1 MARKRKY
8 WWIAVAVVVI
18 AVAAAAFASKT
29 RGNGNR
35 EEEKG
40 PDIPN
45 LAAAID
51 DVQVVVREVGTV
63 EPEVKVEIKSN
74 LSGKVVDLPVR
85 AGDVVTKGQLIARI
99 EPDVNQAQNLLSVRN
114 RGEATAID
122 LEDAKQD
129 YEAKR
134 KLFENGLVSE
144 EANRQAE
151 TRYRQAQQALDE
163 ARGQIGLVEAS
174 GIPVGDNPRQVVNIF
189 SPMDGVVIERP
200 VELGETVT
208 GSGSFN
214 AGTVISTVADLGT
227 MLVKAGINEVDIG
240 KIHLGQEARI
250 TLDAFPRVVFVGSIS
265 RIAPAAR
272 LDDQV
277 KVFDVEIALDELGR
291 ELRTGM
297 TANIE
302 VRGEIR
308 EQVLAIPVESVFVR
322 GEEEVVYVLRDTPLP
337 KSEPVDDAEETEESE
352 TAEGD
357 EPVEPAVRRRK
368 VARRP
373 AAGVAAVLRGA
384 PGRDRHRLHHRC
396 RDRGRARRRRESG
409 AGRSVEAERGE
420 FVMQSLMSLKGITKV
435 YGEGDL
441 AVEALKGIDLE
452 VGAGDYIA
460 VMGPSGSGKSTLMHI
475 LGLLDSPT
483 AGSYKLDGE
492 EVAGFSRRKLAHLR
506 NKKIGFIFQNFNLL
520 PRASLLRN
528 VELPLLYGGM
538 GRKERRQLAYEAL
551 ARVGLADRARHR
563 PNELSGGQRQR
574 GAIARAIVGRPSV
587 IMADEPTGNLD
598 QQTGGEILELFDEL
612 RAGGQTLIM
621 VTHDPSIAARARETI
636 RIVDGLVLPNGQQV
650 AA

>member
-1 MARKRKY
+1 MARKKKY

-29 RGNGNR
+29 RSGGNK

-85 AGDVVTKGQLIARI
+85 AGDLVKKGQLIARI
-99 EPDVNQAQNLLSVRN
+99 EPDVNQAQDLLSVRN
-114 RGEATAID
+114 RGQSTAID
-122 LEDAKQD
+122 LEDARQD

-214 AGTVISTVADLGT
+214 AGTVIATVADLAT

-250 TLDAFPRVVFVGSIS
+250 TLDAFPRVVFMGSIS

-337 KSEPVDDAEETEESE
+337 KSEPVDDAEEVE
-352 TAEGD
+352 TAEGETPAEQASGGESWRD
-357 EPVEPAVRRRK
+357 DPRQEWRRFYEERRVVTGIASTTDVEIVEGLDDGEK
-368 VARRP
+368 VA
-373 AAGVAAVLRGA
+373 
-384 PGRDRHRLHHRC
+384 
-396 RDRGRARRRRESG
+396 
-409 AGRSVEAERGE
+409 
-420 FVMQSLMSLKGITKV
+420 
-435 YGEGDL
+435 
-441 AVEALKGIDLE
+441 
-452 VGAGDYIA
+452 
-460 VMGPSGSGKSTLMHI
+460 
-475 LGLLDSPT
+475 
-483 AGSYKLDGE
+483 
-492 EVAGFSRRKLAHLR
+492 
-506 NKKIGFIFQNFNLL
+506 
-520 PRASLLRN
+520 
-528 VELPLLYGGM
+528 
-538 GRKERRQLAYEAL
+538 
-551 ARVGLADRARHR
+551 LAD
-563 PNELSGGQRQR
+563 
-574 GAIARAIVGRPSV
+574 PSKPK
-587 IMADEPTGNLD
+587 EEN
-598 QQTGGEILELFDEL
+598 
-612 RAGGQTLIM
+612 
-621 VTHDPSIAARARETI
+621 S
-636 RIVDGLVLPNGQQV
+636 
-650 AA
+650 

>member
-1 MARKRKY
+1 MARKKKY

-18 AVAAAAFASKT
+18 AVAAAAFATKT
-29 RGNGNR
+29 RGDGNG

-45 LAAAID
+45 LVAAID

-85 AGDVVTKGQLIARI
+85 AGDLVRKGQLIARI
-99 EPDVNQAQNLLSVRN
+99 EPDVNQAQDLLSVRN
-114 RGEATAID
+114 RGQSTAID
-122 LEDAKQD
+122 LEDAKQE

-227 MLVKAGINEVDIG
+227 MLVKAGVNEVDIG
-240 KIHLGQEARI
+240 KIHLGQETRI
-250 TLDAFPRVVFVGSIS
+250 TLDAFPRVVFMGSIS

-322 GEEEVVYVLRDTPLP
+322 GDEEVVYVLRDTPLP
-337 KSEPVDDAEETEESE
+337 KSEPVDDVEDTEDTKDTE

-357 EPVEPAVRRRK
+357 APAEQPSAEEKWRDDPRQEWRRFYEERRVVTGIASTTDVEIVEGLEDGEK
-368 VARRP
+368 VA
-373 AAGVAAVLRGA
+373 
-384 PGRDRHRLHHRC
+384 
-396 RDRGRARRRRESG
+396 
-409 AGRSVEAERGE
+409 
-420 FVMQSLMSLKGITKV
+420 
-435 YGEGDL
+435 
-441 AVEALKGIDLE
+441 
-452 VGAGDYIA
+452 
-460 VMGPSGSGKSTLMHI
+460 
-475 LGLLDSPT
+475 
-483 AGSYKLDGE
+483 
-492 EVAGFSRRKLAHLR
+492 
-506 NKKIGFIFQNFNLL
+506 
-520 PRASLLRN
+520 
-528 VELPLLYGGM
+528 
-538 GRKERRQLAYEAL
+538 
-551 ARVGLADRARHR
+551 LAD
-563 PNELSGGQRQR
+563 
-574 GAIARAIVGRPSV
+574 PSKPK
-587 IMADEPTGNLD
+587 EEN
-598 QQTGGEILELFDEL
+598 
-612 RAGGQTLIM
+612 
-621 VTHDPSIAARARETI
+621 S
-636 RIVDGLVLPNGQQV
+636 
-650 AA
+650 

>member
-1 MARKRKY
+1 MARKKKY
-8 WWIAVAVVVI
+8 WWIAVAVVLV

-29 RGNGNR
+29 RGNGNG
-35 EEEKG
+35 EEDKG

-45 LAAAID
+45 LAAGID

-114 RGEATAID
+114 RGQSTAID

-134 KLFENGLVSE
+134 KLFESGLVSE
-144 EANRQAE
+144 EVNRQAE
-151 TRYRQAQQALDE
+151 TRYRQAQQALEE

-250 TLDAFPRVVFVGSIS
+250 TLDAFPRVVFNGTIS

-308 EQVLAIPVESVFVR
+308 EQVLAVPVESVFVR
-322 GEEEVVYVLRDTPLP
+322 GEEEVVYVLRDTPLA
-337 KSEPVDDAEETEESE
+337 KSEPADDAEDTDA
-352 TAEGD
+352 AEGEAAAEQPAAD
-357 EPVEPAVRRRK
+357 QKWRDDPRQEWRRFYEERRVVTGIASTSDVEIVEGLEDGEK
-368 VARRP
+368 VA
-373 AAGVAAVLRGA
+373 
-384 PGRDRHRLHHRC
+384 
-396 RDRGRARRRRESG
+396 
-409 AGRSVEAERGE
+409 
-420 FVMQSLMSLKGITKV
+420 
-435 YGEGDL
+435 
-441 AVEALKGIDLE
+441 
-452 VGAGDYIA
+452 
-460 VMGPSGSGKSTLMHI
+460 
-475 LGLLDSPT
+475 
-483 AGSYKLDGE
+483 
-492 EVAGFSRRKLAHLR
+492 
-506 NKKIGFIFQNFNLL
+506 
-520 PRASLLRN
+520 
-528 VELPLLYGGM
+528 
-538 GRKERRQLAYEAL
+538 
-551 ARVGLADRARHR
+551 LAD
-563 PNELSGGQRQR
+563 
-574 GAIARAIVGRPSV
+574 PSKPK
-587 IMADEPTGNLD
+587 EEN
-598 QQTGGEILELFDEL
+598 
-612 RAGGQTLIM
+612 
-621 VTHDPSIAARARETI
+621 S
-636 RIVDGLVLPNGQQV
+636 
-650 AA
+650 

>member
-1 MARKRKY
+1 MARKKKY

-29 RGNGNR
+29 RGDGNG

-85 AGDVVTKGQLIARI
+85 AGDLVRKGQLIARI
-99 EPDVNQAQNLLSVRN
+99 EPDVNQAQDLLSVRN
-114 RGEATAID
+114 RGQSTAID
-122 LEDAKQD
+122 LEDAKQE

-227 MLVKAGINEVDIG
+227 MLVKAGVNEVDIG
-240 KIHLGQEARI
+240 KIHLGQETRI
-250 TLDAFPRVVFVGSIS
+250 TLDAFPRVVFMGSIS

-322 GEEEVVYVLRDTPLP
+322 GDEEVVYVLRDTPLP
-337 KSEPVDDAEETEESE
+337 KSEPVDDGEDTE

-357 EPVEPAVRRRK
+357 PPAEQPSAEEKWRDDPRQEWRRFYEERRVVTGIASTTDVEIVEGLEDGEK
-368 VARRP
+368 VA
-373 AAGVAAVLRGA
+373 
-384 PGRDRHRLHHRC
+384 
-396 RDRGRARRRRESG
+396 
-409 AGRSVEAERGE
+409 
-420 FVMQSLMSLKGITKV
+420 
-435 YGEGDL
+435 
-441 AVEALKGIDLE
+441 
-452 VGAGDYIA
+452 
-460 VMGPSGSGKSTLMHI
+460 
-475 LGLLDSPT
+475 
-483 AGSYKLDGE
+483 
-492 EVAGFSRRKLAHLR
+492 
-506 NKKIGFIFQNFNLL
+506 
-520 PRASLLRN
+520 
-528 VELPLLYGGM
+528 
-538 GRKERRQLAYEAL
+538 
-551 ARVGLADRARHR
+551 LAD
-563 PNELSGGQRQR
+563 
-574 GAIARAIVGRPSV
+574 PSKPK
-587 IMADEPTGNLD
+587 EEN
-598 QQTGGEILELFDEL
+598 
-612 RAGGQTLIM
+612 
-621 VTHDPSIAARARETI
+621 S
-636 RIVDGLVLPNGQQV
+636 
-650 AA
+650 

>member
-1 MARKRKY
+1 MARKKKY

-29 RGNGNR
+29 RGDGNG

-85 AGDVVTKGQLIARI
+85 AGDLVRKGQLIARI
-99 EPDVNQAQNLLSVRN
+99 EPDVNQAQDLLSVRN
-114 RGEATAID
+114 RGQSTAID
-122 LEDAKQD
+122 LEDAKQE

-227 MLVKAGINEVDIG
+227 MLVKAGVNEVDIG
-240 KIHLGQEARI
+240 KIHLGQETRI
-250 TLDAFPRVVFVGSIS
+250 TLDAFPRVVFMGSIS

-322 GEEEVVYVLRDTPLP
+322 GDEEVVYVLRDKPLP
-337 KSEPVDDAEETEESE
+337 KSEPVDEDTEDTE

-357 EPVEPAVRRRK
+357 APAEQPSAEEKWRDDPRQEWRRFYEERRVVTGIASTTDVEIVEGLEDGEK
-368 VARRP
+368 VA
-373 AAGVAAVLRGA
+373 
-384 PGRDRHRLHHRC
+384 
-396 RDRGRARRRRESG
+396 
-409 AGRSVEAERGE
+409 
-420 FVMQSLMSLKGITKV
+420 
-435 YGEGDL
+435 
-441 AVEALKGIDLE
+441 
-452 VGAGDYIA
+452 
-460 VMGPSGSGKSTLMHI
+460 
-475 LGLLDSPT
+475 
-483 AGSYKLDGE
+483 
-492 EVAGFSRRKLAHLR
+492 
-506 NKKIGFIFQNFNLL
+506 
-520 PRASLLRN
+520 
-528 VELPLLYGGM
+528 
-538 GRKERRQLAYEAL
+538 
-551 ARVGLADRARHR
+551 LAD
-563 PNELSGGQRQR
+563 
-574 GAIARAIVGRPSV
+574 PSKPK
-587 IMADEPTGNLD
+587 EEN
-598 QQTGGEILELFDEL
+598 
-612 RAGGQTLIM
+612 
-621 VTHDPSIAARARETI
+621 S
-636 RIVDGLVLPNGQQV
+636 
-650 AA
+650 